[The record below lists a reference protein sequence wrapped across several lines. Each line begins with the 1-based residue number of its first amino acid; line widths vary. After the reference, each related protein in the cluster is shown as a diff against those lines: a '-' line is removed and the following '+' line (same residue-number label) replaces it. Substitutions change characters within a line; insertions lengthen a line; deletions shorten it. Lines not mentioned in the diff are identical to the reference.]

1 MPNIEAQSSGNS
13 YTLQAGDEITEIKIG
28 GVWKTIVDWLKGLF
42 GGAAGTAIWD
52 AIKAKWNAQPFTPST
67 GTVVAYAEVILTNL
81 DGERIYWYGVSGKP
95 ISKIQ
100 YSLDDPFGMPMKLRE
115 DYQYYDFTYVRM
127 TWNSDDEIYE
137 EAPNSSRRRYGSRR
151 YNPDKINSRHNQGE
165 NGAYY
170 PEHEDYYKGKKGY
183 IITWGTANKHDLTHQ
198 FCSDVD
204 ENSRDSA
211 LADAAKKEKLDKF
224 KPKAYAY
231 LSDMRYKSDGWNYK
245 RRTKPVV
252 HQKI

>member
-1 MPNIEAQSSGNS
+1 MKSTKKTPIHPVVVIA
-13 YTLQAGDEITEIKIG
+13 AADITPIK
-28 GVWKTIVDWLKGLF
+28 
-42 GGAAGTAIWD
+42 
-52 AIKAKWNAQPFTPST
+52 S
-67 GTVVAYAEVILTNL
+67 
-81 DGERIYWYGVSGKP
+81 
-95 ISKIQ
+95 
-100 YSLDDPFGMPMKLRE
+100 
-115 DYQYYDFTYVRM
+115 
-127 TWNSDDEIYE
+127 
-137 EAPNSSRRRYGSRR
+137 
-151 YNPDKINSRHNQGE
+151 NSRHNQGE
-165 NGAYY
+165 NGVYY

-252 HQKI
+252 HQKKLSAIVDECKDVNFIPLNTRLDSFDYKFNKSTLFWKEGVTNAQPGDKVKLSSGKVIELQQPAPFSHDVPDRRIETW

>member
-28 GVWKTIVDWLKGLF
+28 GVGKTIVDWLKSLF
-42 GGAAGTAIWD
+42 GGAAGAVIWD

-67 GTVVAYAEVILTNL
+67 GTIVAYAEVILTDL

-127 TWNSDDEIYE
+127 TWNSD
-137 EAPNSSRRRYGSRR
+137 
-151 YNPDKINSRHNQGE
+151 DKINSRHNQGE

-211 LADAAKKEKLDKF
+211 LADAAEKEKLDKF